1 MSGTLKRQ
9 QLLILYSASS
19 NLTSDVVAWS
29 LYDGTGRYEFEA
41 SDELSEP
48 RPYASVL
55 AAMRDGWRVIQL
67 PALRSE
73 GATEG
78 GDEAWRV
85 SYLRFETALERI
97 EEV

>member
-1 MSGTLKRQ
+1 LKRQ
-9 QLLILYSASS
+9 KLLLLYSANSS
-19 NLTSDVVAWS
+19 LTSEVVAWS
-29 LYDGTGRYEFEA
+29 LYDGTGQYEFDA
-41 SDELSEP
+41 SDSHGET

-67 PALRSE
+67 PSLQSQGSE
-73 GATEG
+73 S
-78 GDEAWRV
+78 AWGV